1 MGLGHCG
8 TSWTRLILLSLIL
21 FCTHGCTMLNYGVM
35 CAFLATEIGSI
46 SVIGL
51 CSASLSISLGFRVN
65 TLILRF
71 LEMNSELNN

>member
-1 MGLGHCG
+1 
-8 TSWTRLILLSLIL
+8 
-21 FCTHGCTMLNYGVM
+21 MLNYGVM